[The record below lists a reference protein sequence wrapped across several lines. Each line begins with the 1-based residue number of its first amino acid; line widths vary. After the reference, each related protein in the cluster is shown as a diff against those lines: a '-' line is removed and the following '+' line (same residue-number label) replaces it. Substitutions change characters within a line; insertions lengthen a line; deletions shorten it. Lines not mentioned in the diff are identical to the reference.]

1 MSTRYLI
8 SWLRD
13 IIQQIKKE
21 GKLFFLKKQ
30 VKVKQLM

>member
-21 GKLFFLKKQ
+21 GKLFKKKQ
-30 VKVKQLM
+30 EKVKQLM